1 MAGHQRGRRGSY
13 PNLVWKAIATGTTF
27 IGVGET
33 VAGDQSAGE
42 AVQLTVAWGQDR
54 EAMSLT
60 RGTMTTAQRWQADL
74 DIGFGAGL
82 APDNLGGHD

>member
-42 AVQLTVAWGQDR
+42 AVQLTVAWVRTVRLCHLHEGR
-54 EAMSLT
+54 
-60 RGTMTTAQRWQADL
+60 
-74 DIGFGAGL
+74 
-82 APDNLGGHD
+82 